1 MREDIKE
8 IRAALQVVRKSEEL
22 LIHLQVSISSV
33 SSDDKL
39 IDVTPGNYLSL
50 TRRRLFFL
58 MVKVSMGTVAKMLL
72 KTTFKVLSYMWSR
85 ITGRPRLA
93 GE

>member
-1 MREDIKE
+1 MRKDIKE

-33 SSDDKL
+33 SSDDNL
-39 IDVTPGNYLSL
+39 IDVTLGNYLSL
-50 TRRRLFFL
+50 TKRRLFFL

-85 ITGRPRLA
+85 VTGRPRLA

>member
-22 LIHLQVSISSV
+22 LLHLQVSISSV
-33 SSDDKL
+33 SPSDKL